1 LPVNY
6 DQIIPIKDNA
16 ALAVL
21 RNGNDYYYLQKDMSV
36 SGRVDLKVADFFPKI
51 KDIGRNLN
59 VHKRAFAVP
68 MEYNSR
74 DEYSAIYLPPSYLVD
89 LGMTGRFMEFKNP
102 FRKVGDFFAGFTEEY
117 NIGYTNTVN
126 LSNNWLTALFYSI
139 EEFFVF
145 GRGQMY
151 NGKNLVILDKKKN
164 KVYSCDMETDY
175 RRKRERGESTA
186 IGCDVN
192 NIRVLNDSIYEV
204 KTGAVLYAN
213 MYHPAK
219 ELVGGTYY
227 HYLVMRNG
235 KLDELPN
242 ERHFGFTKYVK
253 MDDSYLNGCYELSMG
268 RIGAERHVK
277 INRITPDMLLYM
289 KNEIYADYGYR
300 FNDKRWQEVFEDMPA
315 YYNEAGKPIP
325 GKISVD
331 DSLTDIDKYNINWI
345 NQKLDGG
352 KTTILAAK

>member
-1 LPVNY
+1 
-6 DQIIPIKDNA
+6 
-16 ALAVL
+16 
-21 RNGNDYYYLQKDMSV
+21 
-36 SGRVDLKVADFFPKI
+36 
-51 KDIGRNLN
+51 
-59 VHKRAFAVP
+59 
-68 MEYNSR
+68 
-74 DEYSAIYLPPSYLVD
+74 
-89 LGMTGRFMEFKNP
+89 
-102 FRKVGDFFAGFTEEY
+102 
-117 NIGYTNTVN
+117 
-126 LSNNWLTALFYSI
+126 
-139 EEFFVF
+139 
-145 GRGQMY
+145 
-151 NGKNLVILDKKKN
+151 
-164 KVYSCDMETDY
+164 
-175 RRKRERGESTA
+175 
-186 IGCDVN
+186 
-192 NIRVLNDSIYEV
+192 
-204 KTGAVLYAN
+204 